1 MKHIETGRRFRNQNW
16 FSEQQMHIKLDFFLE
31 NISNI
36 ARMDF
41 VGIKKLQLKHDEAK
55 EIKTPCCFGS
65 RRAPKLKE
73 SQRINFSFIFLFTG
87 L

>member
-55 EIKTPCCFGS
+55 ERDKDSLFFRFTS
-65 RRAPKLKE
+65 RTEVERVSANK
-73 SQRINFSFIFLFTG
+73 F
-87 L
+87 